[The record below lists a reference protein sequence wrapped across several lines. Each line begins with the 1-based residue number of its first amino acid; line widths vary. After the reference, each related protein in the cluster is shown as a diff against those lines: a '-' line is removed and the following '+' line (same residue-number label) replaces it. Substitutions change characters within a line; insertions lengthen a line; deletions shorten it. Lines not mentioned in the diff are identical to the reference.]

1 MRVRTGG
8 ALTIAVLS
16 VVYWAAH
23 TMLRPLVGP
32 FVLDLG
38 GTAAQA
44 STALAAFA
52 VLPTVLAIPIGFLV
66 DRLGHRRLL
75 VWGSLAMIA
84 GGGLLLLGTIPA
96 VIAGQLVVG
105 LGTLAVWVALQ
116 AAATLPTGAAET
128 RDERNRRIASF
139 SLFVSAGQLVGPAL
153 GGAVAELAG
162 FRTSVGVF
170 VGLSVLLVVVTH
182 LGVRRATAVPAAAAG
197 AASVALLPGLGRSYL
212 DALRL
217 LRSRAVLITVAASFL
232 ALVVLDL
239 RTAFQPLHLQSIGFS
254 PLWTGLL
261 LTTAAT
267 ASFISRPAFGPLVR
281 WLPAPLLVGLVLG
294 VGSVS
299 VAAVVLTD
307 GVVALLLLAAVNGF
321 ALGFAQP
328 LTLALMADHTDAAQR
343 GLAVGIRSMANR
355 GAQLAD
361 PVAFGLLLA
370 AFGTR
375 TAFLAMGAALLVLS
389 VVTGLA
395 FVWVRPP
402 PDVVDVAPAQPVA
415 AHR

>member
-299 VAAVVLTD
+299 VAAV
-307 GVVALLLLAAVNGF
+307 NGF